1 MISLWGSGLVTE
13 TMHMRLGGRSA
24 CRDFAVVALWASVF
38 GVAPRAFAQA
48 PTCPQTSPATS
59 QATTVLQQF
68 AEQSNAGVVYEN
80 ASSTLRLNKAGGN
93 FTSTTLPVTDNF
105 NVAAAADFD
114 KDGWTDMVVGS
125 SGDNFVRFYRN
136 RTFENP
142 APNWSD
148 PTKIRTPKFVRT
160 RDIEASSGAGG
171 DAGMVAADFNNDG
184 NPDFF
189 YYRNDT
195 DNTNLDVQRIYLGKG
210 DGSFN
215 SAYNAMSSGNVG
227 SAGYFNWSST
237 NAIAFDYNRDGWLD
251 IVFGTKN
258 GSGNGNGSVA
268 VLVNGCSTAWTPTTK
283 CASNP
288 TFNGQYVITG
298 VDFGPIGVNALTIG
312 DFTNDGIADLV
323 VGSPSYCTATNRP
336 VRLYPG
342 LSGGGFSNSYQGL
355 STQGAAT
362 VMLAADFSLDGKVDL
377 IYGSDE
383 HNCGS
388 HLGGSSFYLKND
400 GDNQPFSA
408 GNTQQLS
415 SHQAHATGALYDFD
429 LGVVLDYDQDPDRTP
444 DMLIADG
451 NDSGTFFVF
460 ANRVVSSYVDCGEVA
475 SGTLDLGPLAAAEMV
490 VTGARLTPVQT
501 LPTGTS
507 VNYYLSNEEPPNWQ
521 LASPCTDNAAE
532 RCATFPRPVGRSVRW
547 KAVMCS
553 NATRNQTPTITTIGI
568 KFDYTPAK
576 EHYRAGVVVSDGVS
590 YVGAF
595 RQPGQRG
602 HFYAINAGLSTKYW
616 DFAAKLDAMA
626 DSDRKLYTATT
637 DGLTRLELVASSA
650 SDSRMQATLGVAA
663 TDQAAA
669 IIDWVRQKRFGY
681 TSTTLAQS
689 KLGAVESS
697 TPAIMTPPGLPSW
710 YVHAAPA
717 DRQQVDT
724 FITANAKRPQLVF
737 FGSKDGILH
746 AVRTIPT
753 SISHANSGREVWG
766 FTPAKVAF
774 GFAADRAA
782 GTATSYPDGSPSLAD
797 VRINGEM
804 RTVAVVNGGNGS
816 KGVFA
821 LDVTSTYTIASAND
835 PTSAITAVAGP
846 TPLWHALPG
855 SADAGQSYAKPAIA
869 RVKVSGVEKYLAI
882 MASGRASENATAPWT
897 KGREVVAVDMATGGT
912 AWQFTAR
919 CPVTSDVVIFET
931 DDDAETGNP
940 EIDGYADRA
949 VFADYC
955 GYVYKLPLGT
965 PATGGR
971 LTGLGAIS
979 TGANDSAGNPIKAL
993 FSVATSLGG
1002 LGSERPIAGTIG
1014 ARADATGRLALFFGT
1029 GGDEQFDVTKQNA
1042 FYAIYAD
1049 SGAVRSKLLGS
1060 CLAGRCDKFYGG
1072 VVVTSEQV
1080 FMTRAKDPPVGTLS
1094 CDFGNSALV
1103 ALRVNDANGSFT
1115 TDFTTA
1121 LSSTTQSGLFG
1132 DAGALYLATL
1142 SGDIVRVG
1150 TPRATSAG
1158 GDSNAGNAPGGAD
1171 GAGAGT
1177 NITGDP
1183 VSFLG
1188 WRQMI

>member
-1 MISLWGSGLVTE
+1 MGLGAPSVRRGTALLALCGPLVGISAVT
-13 TMHMRLGGRSA
+13 
-24 CRDFAVVALWASVF
+24 
-38 GVAPRAFAQA
+38 RADA
-48 PTCPQTSPATS
+48 PTCPQTSPSTS
-59 QATTVLQQF
+59 QASTVLQQF

-114 KDGWTDMVVGS
+114 KDGWTDLVVGS
-125 SGDNFVRFYRN
+125 SGDNFIRFYRN
-136 RTFENP
+136 RTFENA

-148 PTKIRTPKFVRT
+148 PTKIRAPKFVRT
-160 RDIEASSGAGG
+160 VDIEAASGAGG
-171 DAGMVAADFNNDG
+171 DAGMVGADFNNDG
-184 NPDFF
+184 NADFF
-189 YYRNDT
+189 YYRNNDA
-195 DNTNLDVQRIYLGKG
+195 DNTNLDVQKIYLGKG
-210 DGSFN
+210 NGTFN
-215 SAYNAMSSGNVG
+215 ASYNALSSSNLA

-237 NAIAFDYNRDGWLD
+237 NAIAYDYNRDGWLD

-258 GSGNGNGSVA
+258 GSANGNGAVA
-268 VLVNGCSTAWTPTTK
+268 VLINGCPTAWTATTK

-312 DFTNDGIADLV
+312 EFTNDGIADLV

-342 LSGGGFSNSYQGL
+342 LSGGGFSSTYQGL

-388 HLGGSSFYLKND
+388 HLGGNSFYLKND
-400 GDNQPFSA
+400 GDNQPFSGGA
-408 GNTQQLS
+408 TQQLS
-415 SHQAHATGALYDFD
+415 YHQAHATGALYDFD

-444 DMLIADG
+444 DLLIADG

-475 SGTLDLGPLAAAEMV
+475 SGTLDLGPLASAEMV
-490 VTGARLTPVQT
+490 VTGARLSPVQS
-501 LPTGTS
+501 LPSGTS

-521 LASPCTDNAAE
+521 LASACPDNAAE
-532 RCATFPRPVGRSVRW
+532 RCATFPKPVGRTVRW

-553 NATRNQTPTITTIGI
+553 NSTRNQTPTITTIGI

-576 EHYRAGVVVSDGVS
+576 EHYRAGVIVSDGVS

-595 RQPGQRG
+595 RQPGERG

-616 DFAAKLDAMA
+616 DFAAKLDAMT
-626 DSDRKLYTATT
+626 DSDRRLYTATT
-637 DGLTRLELVASSA
+637 DGKTRLDLTSASA
-650 SDSRMQATLGVAA
+650 SDSRLQATLGVAA

-669 IIDWVRQKRFGY
+669 IVDWVRQKRFGY

-689 KLGAVESS
+689 KLGAVETS

-710 YVHAAPA
+710 YVHASPS

-724 FITANAKRPQLVF
+724 FLTAHNKRPQLVF
-737 FGSKDGILH
+737 FGSKDGLLH

-753 SISHANSGREVWG
+753 NITHANSGREVWG
-766 FTPAKVAF
+766 FTPSKVAF
-774 GFAADRAA
+774 GFSADRAA

-797 VRINGEM
+797 VRINGAM
-804 RTVAVVNGGNGS
+804 RTVAIVNGGNGS

-821 LDVTSTYTIASAND
+821 LDVTSTYSIANSND

-855 SADAGQSYAKPAIA
+855 DSNAGQSYAKPAIA

-882 MASGRASENATAPWT
+882 MASGRTAENATAPWV
-897 KGREVVAVDMATGGT
+897 KGREVVAVDIATGAT
-912 AWQFTAR
+912 AWQFTTK

-931 DDDAETGNP
+931 DDDNEAGSP

-949 VFADYC
+949 VLADYC
-955 GYVYKLPLGT
+955 GYVYKLSLGS
-965 PATGGR
+965 PATAGR
-971 LTGLGAIS
+971 LVGLGSVS
-979 TGANDSAGNPIKAL
+979 TGATDGAGNPIKAL
-993 FSVATSLGG
+993 FSVATSSGG
-1002 LGSERPIAGTIG
+1002 LGSDRPIAGTIG
-1014 ARADATGRLALFFGT
+1014 ARADSTGRVALFFGT

-1049 SGAVRSKLLGS
+1049 SGAVRSKLLGT
-1060 CLAGRCDKFYGG
+1060 CVANRCDKFYGG
-1072 VVVTSEQV
+1072 VVVTAEQV
-1080 FMTRAKDPPVGTLS
+1080 FMTRAKDPPVGTTV

-1103 ALRVNDANGSFT
+1103 ALKVNDANGSFT
-1115 TDFTTA
+1115 TDFTTT
-1121 LSSTTQSGLFG
+1121 LSSTTQASLFG

-1150 TPRATSAG
+1150 TPRAATAG
-1158 GDSNAGNAPGGAD
+1158 GDSSAGNAPGGAD
-1171 GAGAGT
+1171 GAGAGG
-1177 NITGDP
+1177 NVTGDP